1 MNAWNWLVRA
11 ASTGALVTRDRKK
24 ESAEY
29 GRKAPPV
36 DVADPVGPLVIVG
49 AGVEVPVF
57 GCVPVVGVVVEE
69 AALWAACTAGCWAL
83 CRAAHDFD
91 QRASEREFP
100 AEVPWLEADGEP
112 ASTATARTRRAT
124 SPARDIW
131 PVRPD
136 RRRWGAA

>member
-36 DVADPVGPLVIVG
+36 AVADPAGFAAVGDDEDDAV
-49 AGVEVPVF
+49 GVEVPVV
-57 GCVPVVGVVVEE
+57 GCVPVVGVVVEG
-69 AALWAACTAGCWAL
+69 AACWAF

-91 QRASEREFP
+91 QRASSREFP
-100 AEVPWLEADGEP
+100 AELPWLEAD
-112 ASTATARTRRAT
+112 
-124 SPARDIW
+124 
-131 PVRPD
+131 
-136 RRRWGAA
+136 